1 MSTHVDLVVSGVIPA
16 TSVVVLQSAFGP
28 MYGVLGCCVQS
39 SDQCGAPI
47 VQRVLG
53 ESVGGIEGPDEF
65 PWRKFSIDLFC
76 TYDLM

>member
-47 VQRVLG
+47 VQRV
-53 ESVGGIEGPDEF
+53 
-65 PWRKFSIDLFC
+65 
-76 TYDLM
+76 

>member
-1 MSTHVDLVVSGVIPA
+1 MQVSTHVVLVVSGVIPA

-53 ESVGGIEGPDEF
+53 ESVGGIEVQMSFLGVSSPSTCF
-65 PWRKFSIDLFC
+65 VRMI
-76 TYDLM
+76 